1 MSTQPEIN
9 LLRTVYIFPSQKS
22 TRTTVPLS
30 ILDAVVTNYAACAA
44 VWFFDAP
51 SGGNKDGLRQLDW
64 LSTLEQSLAITLSS
78 FPHFA
83 GTLSK
88 ITHVSDPANYGYGNT
103 DHTKRYGRLHI
114 TFGSD
119 KDPGVEFS
127 TALCGTTL
135 DEIVP
140 DPTQRKSPGLR
151 TWDLSCS
158 ANAFLADKKKMPF
171 IGGSCSSSPVLIQ
184 VTQFRCGGVAVG
196 IKIAHP
202 LADAQT
208 LSIFMKRWSF
218 EHSILFPGES
228 TSLDGVSIPKTEP
241 PSPVFSPQ
249 LLDSQAA
256 GDINTLS
263 PNGTILAKSRALPS
277 SRYDWFY
284 PASDGNPD
292 RNLPSGITRSMIKSP
307 GDPMPKEDWDTT
319 LPVSHIKL
327 HFSAQETKKIWG
339 AAGGSDLNV
348 SRHDAIVAHVWSAIN
363 RARGLGSDERD
374 VSLHYTFGLRKR
386 LGLPPEFMGSPILL
400 TSVRMP
406 GKDAANASSSISQMQ
421 NVATKIRSN
430 ISLYTPDNLK
440 ARLHDLCFE
449 VAPQR
454 LWEAYLGRRH
464 VIFTSWA
471 HLGLYEIDFGGSR
484 GRPRFV
490 EPCMPVLD
498 GLLCLLEGRPGLKD
512 EEGKRHWCDDG
523 VDVAVSIAAEAM
535 ERLRDDPE
543 LWV

>member
-1 MSTQPEIN
+1 MSSRPEIN
-9 LLRTVYIFPSQKS
+9 LLKTAYIFPSQNS
-22 TRTTVPLS
+22 TRTTVSLS

-51 SGGNKDGLRQLDW
+51 SGSNKDGHRQLDW

-83 GTLSK
+83 GTLSR
-88 ITHVSDPANYGYGNT
+88 ITHVSDPANYGYGDA

-114 TFGSD
+114 TFGTD
-119 KDPGVEFS
+119 QDPGVEFS
-127 TALCGTTL
+127 TAHCGTTL

-140 DPTQRKSPGLR
+140 NSMQRKSPDLR
-151 TWDLSCS
+151 AWDLSCS
-158 ANAFLADKKKMPF
+158 AKAFLADEKKLPF
-171 IGGSCSSSPVLIQ
+171 IGGACSSSPVLVQ
-184 VTQFRCGGVAVG
+184 VTQFRCGGVAIG
-196 IKIAHP
+196 IRIAHP

-218 EHSILFPGES
+218 EHSILFPGEL
-228 TSLDGVSIPKTEP
+228 TSLYGASNRKTEP
-241 PSPVFSPQ
+241 PTPVFSPQ

-256 GDINTLS
+256 GDIDALS
-263 PNGTILAKSRALPS
+263 PDGTILAKSRALPS

-284 PASDGNPD
+284 PASDGDSD

-307 GDPMPKEDWDTT
+307 GNPMPKEDWDTA

-327 HFSAQETKKIWG
+327 HFSAQQTKKIWEV
-339 AAGGSDLNV
+339 ASGSDLGI

-363 RARGLGSDERD
+363 RARGLGSDERN

-386 LGLPPEFMGSPILL
+386 LGLPSEFIGSPILL
-400 TSVRMP
+400 TSVQMP
-406 GKDAANASSSISQMQ
+406 GKDAANASSSTSQRHDI
-421 NVATKIRSN
+421 ATKIRNN
-430 ISLYTPDNLK
+430 ITLYTPGNLK

-454 LWEAYLGRRH
+454 LWEAYLGYRH

-471 HLGLYEIDFGGSR
+471 HLSLYEVDFGGSR
-484 GRPRFV
+484 GTPRFV
-490 EPCMPVLD
+490 EPYMPVLD
-498 GLLCLLEGRPGLKD
+498 GLLCLMEGRPGLKD
-512 EEGKRHWCDDG
+512 KEGKMHWCDDG
-523 VDVAVSIAAEAM
+523 VDVAVSIATKAM

>member
-1 MSTQPEIN
+1 MSSQPEIN
-9 LLRTVYIFPSQKS
+9 LLKTAYIFPSQKS

-30 ILDAVVTNYAACAA
+30 ILDAVVTNYVACAA
-44 VWFFDAP
+44 VWFFDAL
-51 SGGNKDGLRQLDW
+51 SGSNKDGHRQLDW
-64 LSTLEQSLAITLSS
+64 LLTLEQSLAMTLSS

-88 ITHVSDPANYGYGNT
+88 ITHVSDPANYGSGDA

-114 TFGSD
+114 TFGTD

-127 TALCGTTL
+127 TAHCGTTL
-135 DEIVP
+135 NEIVP
-140 DPTQRKSPGLR
+140 NPTQRKLSDLR
-151 TWDLSCS
+151 AWDLSCS
-158 ANAFLADKKKMPF
+158 ANAFLADEKKLPF
-171 IGGSCSSSPVLIQ
+171 IGGTSSSSPVSIQ
-184 VTQFRCGGVAVG
+184 VTQFGCDGVAVG
-196 IKIAHP
+196 IRIAHP

-228 TSLDGVSIPKTEP
+228 TSLDGISIPKTEP
-241 PSPVFSPQ
+241 PNPVFSPQ

-256 GDINTLS
+256 GDIDALS
-263 PNGTILAKSRALPS
+263 PDGTILAKSRALPS

-284 PASDGNPD
+284 PVSDGDPD
-292 RNLPSGITRSMIKSP
+292 RNLPSGIKRSMIKSP
-307 GDPMPKEDWDTT
+307 GNPMPKEDWDTA

-327 HFSAQETKKIWG
+327 HFSAQQTKKIWV
-339 AAGGSDLNV
+339 AAGGSGLGV

-386 LGLPPEFMGSPILL
+386 LGLPSGFMGSPILL
-400 TSVRMP
+400 TSIRMP
-406 GKDAANASSSISQMQ
+406 GKDAANGSSSISQKHDI
-421 NVATKIRSN
+421 ATKIRNS
-430 ISLYTPDNLK
+430 ISLYTLDNLK

-454 LWEAYLGRRH
+454 LWEAYLGCRH
-464 VIFTSWA
+464 IIFTSWA
-471 HLGLYEIDFGGSR
+471 HLGLYEIDFGGLR

-498 GLLCLLEGRPGLKD
+498 GLLCLMEGRPGLKD

-523 VDVAVSIAAEAM
+523 VDVAVSIATEAI
-535 ERLRDDPE
+535 ERLRNDPE